1 MLFSY
6 VAGDIVLNNLRIR
19 ENALD
24 DLDLPVQLVYG
35 HLGKFVLQI
44 PWKSIYNQPVVAQI
58 EDLFLLVSPKQS
70 VPYDEEK
77 EQKMELDKKQNSLK
91 AIDEAHQRELEKGEL
106 LFIIFLNLN

>member
-1 MLFSY
+1 M
-6 VAGDIVLNNLRIR
+6 NNLRIR

-44 PWKSIYNQPVVAQI
+44 PWKSIYSQPVVAQI

-70 VPYDEEK
+70 VAYDAEK
-77 EQKMELDKKQNSLK
+77 EQKLELEQKQIALK
-91 AIDEAHQRELEKGEL
+91 AIDEAFQKELEKGIL
-106 LFIIFLNLN
+106 LSTSTICYLICGMNSF